1 MATTHSLLKPLV
13 FAACLG
19 PTIYLLV
26 GAFGLLG
33 VSLGADP
40 VRVMLHTCGNWAL
53 KFLLITLLM
62 TPLRDLTHRLFWL
75 RFRRMFGLFA
85 FFYVIL
91 HFAVYI
97 IFDQSAQVGA
107 VWQDI
112 VKRPYITIGML
123 ALLLLVPLA
132 ATSTASMQRRLR
144 RRWTQ
149 LHRLIYVI
157 AMLGVWHYWWGVKK
171 DIREPLLFA
180 GTLAVLLGYRVYK
193 QLQYKTRIRAAASA
207 AATVFLLAL
216 ALAPHSGRTGAVLVS
231 QDTSQSQRDLRL

>member
-1 MATTHSLLKPLV
+1 LTPTTRSLVKALV
-13 FAACLG
+13 FVACLG
-19 PTIYLLV
+19 PAIYLLV
-26 GAFGLLG
+26 GASGLWG

-40 VRVMLHTCGNWAL
+40 VQEMLHTCGNWAL
-53 KFLLITLLM
+53 KFLLITLSM
-62 TPLRDLTHRLFWL
+62 TPLRDLARTAFWL

-97 IFDQSAQVGA
+97 VFDQSGQLGT

-112 VKRPYITIGML
+112 IKRPYITIGML
-123 ALLLLVPLA
+123 ALLLLIPLA

-144 RRWTQ
+144 RRWTK

-157 AMLGVWHYWWGVKK
+157 AVLGVWHYWWGVKK

-180 GTLAVLLGYRVYK
+180 CALAVLLGYRVYK
-193 QLQYKTRIRAAASA
+193 QHRSTPQVREVAAHSRA
-207 AATVFLLAL
+207 
-216 ALAPHSGRTGAVLVS
+216 
-231 QDTSQSQRDLRL
+231 